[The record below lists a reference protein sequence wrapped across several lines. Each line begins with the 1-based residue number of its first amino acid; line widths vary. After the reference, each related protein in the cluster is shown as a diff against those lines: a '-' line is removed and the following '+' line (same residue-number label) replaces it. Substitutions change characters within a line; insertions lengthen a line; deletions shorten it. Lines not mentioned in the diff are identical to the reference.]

1 MSKRACIV
9 TTVLFLVFIGGFCLL
24 IFVMPDRTF
33 SEQENRYLQQ
43 LPDFSLEALEDGSF
57 MASFEKYTTDQ
68 FPFRDAW
75 TTLKAGAE
83 LAQGKSENNGVYYC
97 EGGLLI
103 ERATRPDPAQTE
115 SNIAALNTFSE
126 NVDVPVYLQ
135 LVPNSGSV
143 WEDALPENAPFY
155 NQKDLIH
162 QIYSQVVDVTTIDVS
177 SVLDAH
183 KDEYIY
189 YHTDHHW
196 TTLGAFY
203 AYQAA
208 AEAMGLT
215 PREKSDFTPE
225 IASDSFYG
233 TVYSTSG
240 FSWVPPDTIE
250 YWVQEPAGLQI
261 TNYPKGE
268 PVEGVLYDR
277 SFLQKKD
284 KYSSFF
290 GGNTPMLD
298 ITTGADADLPV
309 LLVIRDSYA
318 DCQNPFW
325 FEDFS
330 RIIVVDLRYYKGDI
344 DGLVR
349 DEGVDSVLLTYS
361 AGNFASDKD
370 VFFLSQ

>member
-9 TTVLFLVFIGGFCLL
+9 TTVLFLIFIGGFFLL
-24 IFVMPDRTF
+24 NLLSPDRSF

-43 LPDFSLEALEDGSF
+43 LPAFSLESLTDGTYTKN
-57 MASFEKYTTDQ
+57 FEKYTTDQ
-68 FPFRDAW
+68 FPFRDTW
-75 TTLKAGAE
+75 ISMKAGTE
-83 LAQGKSENNGVYYC
+83 LAQGKQENNGVYYC
-97 EGGLLI
+97 EDGLLI
-103 ERATRPDPAQTE
+103 ERISRPDPAQTE
-115 SNIAALNTFSE
+115 KNIAALNIFAE

-135 LVPNSGSV
+135 LIPGSGSI
-143 WEDALPENAPFY
+143 WKDALPENAPNY
-155 NQKDLIH
+155 DQRELID
-162 QIYSQVVDVTTIDVS
+162 QIYSQVKDVTPIDVY

-203 AYQAA
+203 AYQVV

-215 PREKSDFTPE
+215 PLEKSDFTPE
-225 IASDSFYG
+225 IASDSFFG

-240 FSWVPPDTIE
+240 FSWVAPDTIE
-250 YWVQEPAGLQI
+250 YWVPETEDIQVI
-261 TNYPKGE
+261 NYPKGQ
-268 PVEGVLYDR
+268 PVEGKLYDR
-277 SFLQKKD
+277 SFLEKKD
-284 KYSSFF
+284 KYASFF

-298 ITTGADADLPV
+298 ITTGADASLPT
-309 LLVIRDSYA
+309 LLVVRDSYA

-325 FEDFS
+325 FRDFS

-349 DEGVDSVLLTYS
+349 DEGVDSVLLTYN
-361 AGNFASDKD
+361 AGNFASDSE